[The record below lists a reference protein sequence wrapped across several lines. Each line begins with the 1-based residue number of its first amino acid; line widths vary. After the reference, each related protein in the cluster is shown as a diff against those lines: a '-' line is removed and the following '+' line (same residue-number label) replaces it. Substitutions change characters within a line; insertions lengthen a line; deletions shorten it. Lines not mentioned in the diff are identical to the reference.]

1 MTHANSKRR
10 GRPPKTDYRIGTQE
24 GDARAALIASGLET
38 LTEHGYLGAG
48 LEGILKR
55 AGVPKGS
62 FYHYFASKEAFGQAV
77 MERYASYFAGKL
89 ERHLEDASQPPLA
102 RLLAF
107 AEDAKAGMAR
117 HGYRRGC
124 LVGNLG
130 QEAAGLPSH
139 YREWLIETLAD
150 WQQRLAACLEEA
162 RQRGDIAGD
171 SDCMLLAEAFWIGW
185 EGAIMRARL
194 ERGPRPIDVFTS
206 HFLAGLQTTS
216 PAP

>member
-1 MTHANSKRR
+1 MTHANTKRR

-102 RLLAF
+102 QLLAF
-107 AEDAKAGMAR
+107 AEDAKAG
-117 HGYRRGC
+117 HGAPWVSSRLPGRQPRPG
-124 LVGNLG
+124 GG
-130 QEAAGLPSH
+130 RLPSH

-206 HFLAGLQTTS
+206 HFLAGLRPTS

>member
-1 MTHANSKRR
+1 MTHANTKRR

-89 ERHLEDASQPPLA
+89 ERHLEDASQPPLV
-102 RLLAF
+102 RLRAF

-124 LVGNLG
+124 LVGQPRPG
-130 QEAAGLPSH
+130 GGRAAQPLS
-139 YREWLIETLAD
+139 RVAD
-150 WQQRLAACLEEA
+150 RDPGRLAAATC
-162 RQRGDIAGD
+162 RVPGG
-171 SDCMLLAEAFWIGW
+171 
-185 EGAIMRARL
+185 
-194 ERGPRPIDVFTS
+194 GPPTR
-206 HFLAGLQTTS
+206 
-216 PAP
+216 